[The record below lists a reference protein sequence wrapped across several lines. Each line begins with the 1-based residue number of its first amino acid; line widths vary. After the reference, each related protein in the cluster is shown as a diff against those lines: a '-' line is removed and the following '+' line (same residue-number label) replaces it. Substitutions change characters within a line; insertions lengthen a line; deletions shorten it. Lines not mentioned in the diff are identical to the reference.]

1 MKLSIVIP
9 IYNEKNTILELISRV
24 ERADIGDIEK
34 EIILVDDFS
43 ADGSRD
49 ILEKLENK
57 YKVIYQDKNM
67 GKGAA
72 LRAGFKQATGDIL
85 IVQDAD
91 LEYNPD
97 EYQKLLEPI
106 TNNSADVVYGSRFTG
121 IGAHRVLFFWHNM
134 GNQILTTLSNM
145 LTNLNLTDIETGYKV
160 FRKEVIKDILPKL
173 KSNRF
178 GFEPEVTARIAKG
191 EYRIYEV
198 GISYHGRT
206 YKEGKKINWKDGI
219 KAVFAI
225 IYFNL
230 FSK

>member
-9 IYNEKNTILELISRV
+9 IYNEKNTILELLSRV
-24 ERADIGDIEK
+24 EKVDIGNIDK
-34 EIILVDDFS
+34 EIILVDDYS
-43 ADGSRD
+43 TDGTRE
-49 ILEKLENK
+49 ILKKLENK
-57 YKVIYQDKNM
+57 YKVIYQDKNR

-72 LRAGFKQATGDIL
+72 LRAGFKHATGDIS

-91 LEYNPD
+91 LEYSPD

-106 TNNSADVVYGSRFTG
+106 TNNNADVVYGSRFTG

-191 EYRIYEV
+191 KYRIYEV
-198 GISYHGRT
+198 GISYYGRT